1 MGPRMN
7 ALDAFHSTVHSYP
20 GGCEAL
26 AARMGIVSAVLRN
39 KANPN
44 FEHNKPTLADA
55 DLVMALSGNYAVL
68 HALAQNHGHVCIAVE
83 GSASSSE
90 LAVLEMVTKVW
101 SAGGEV
107 AAEVHATLA
116 DGRVEQHEVVKVK
129 AAAYR
134 TIQALQAMIARLE
147 GMAEK

>member
-1 MGPRMN
+1 MN

-26 AARMGIVSAVLRN
+26 AARMGIVPAVLRN

-55 DLVMALSGNYAVL
+55 DMVMALSGNFAVL
-68 HALAQNHGHVCIAVE
+68 HALAQNHGFVCVKVE
-83 GSASSSE
+83 VE
-90 LAVLEMVTKVW
+90 LAPSDMAIIEMLAKLVSSTGDV
-101 SAGGEV
+101 GTELY
-107 AAEVHATLA
+107 AALA
-116 DGRVEQHEVVKVK
+116 DGVVEEREVQRVEEV
-129 AAAYR
+129 AYR
-134 TIQALQAMIARLE
+134 AKASLTTLVNRLK